1 MTICAIDFLGQS
13 QTFLGVLIAL
23 VVLMPYISEGNP
35 FLSILIKIRKDIE
48 KEIPGDSSSIDISEL
63 ENYKAY
69 KIIRTISENNKH
81 YYSRKCRR
89 FLTDIRLSLNRSML
103 SFHRD
108 TYVNKLPEVLM
119 LKEIHYAPFFIFLF
133 CLNVFMLDEALRIS
147 SDQPIFPLKALF
159 WFSVLSFLFWLFIWT
174 RYFIDVWRMEIDHPA
189 PPSRVISLDKEFIF
203 CILILLLVIA
213 SISFVGLYHLIIGSM
228 GKTAIIIFIII
239 FCVKGIFAI
248 RNLYDHN
255 GMGYR
260 FVFKHFIW
268 ILIASVI
275 WTLAIDSLPENEIQ
289 YPPILF
295 DFNNESHDISGL
307 KFFVFFVIFI
317 NGLVL
322 PFLLPFLA
330 MCHIK
335 RYAASKN
342 KLIQANRQQIINEL
356 KARIDNFAKTN
367 RLI

>member
-48 KEIPGDSSSIDISEL
+48 KEIPGDSSAIDISEL
-63 ENYKAY
+63 ENYKTY
-69 KIIRTISENNKH
+69 KTIRTISENNKH

-89 FLTDIRLSLNRSML
+89 FLTDLRLSLNRSML
-103 SFHRD
+103 GFHRD
-108 TYVNKLPEVLM
+108 IYVNKLPEVLM

-133 CLNVFMLDEALRIS
+133 CLNVFMLDEALRMS
-147 SDQPIFPLKALF
+147 SAQPIFPLKALF
-159 WFSVLSFLFWLFIWT
+159 WFTILSFIFWLFIWI
-174 RYFIDVWRMEIDHPA
+174 RYFIDVWRMDIGHTA
-189 PPSRVISLDKEFIF
+189 LQSKAISFDKEFIF
-203 CILILLLVIA
+203 CILILLFIMA
-213 SISFVGLYHLIIGSM
+213 SISFIGLYHIIIGAI
-228 GKTAIIIFIII
+228 GKMAIIILLIIL
-239 FCVKGIFAI
+239 CVKGIFAI
-248 RNLYDHN
+248 QNLYNHN
-255 GMGYR
+255 EMGYR

-268 ILIASVI
+268 ILIASII
-275 WTLAIDSLPENEIQ
+275 WTLVIDSLPENEIQ
-289 YPPILF
+289 YPPLLF
-295 DFNNESHDISGL
+295 DFSSEKQDMSGL
-307 KFFVFFVIFI
+307 KFLVFIIIFL

-335 RYAASKN
+335 RHAASKN
-342 KLIQANRQQIINEL
+342 KLIQDKRQKTIDAL
-356 KARIDNFAKTN
+356 KTRIDNFAKTN